1 MPRKLYGYFRSSA
14 AYRVRIALELK
25 RLSWQ
30 SESIHLTKDGGKQYS
45 APYQSINPL
54 SLVPTLKDN
63 NAHHTQSLAIIEY
76 LEELYPEPSL
86 LPKNPIAR
94 ARVRAIALSI
104 ACDIHPLNNL
114 RILKYLTNILT
125 VSDTARMEWYAHWL
139 SKGFEAIE
147 VMLAGHRD
155 TGSFCHGDTPGLA
168 DICLVPQVF
177 NANRFDCDLTRFPT
191 ILRINEK
198 CMALDAFQKAQP
210 ANQPDAE

>member
-54 SLVPTLKDN
+54 SLVPTLQDN
-63 NAHHTQSLAIIEY
+63 NTFHTQSLAIVEY

-86 LPKNPIAR
+86 LPKEPIAR

-114 RILKYLTNILT
+114 RVLKYLTNMLKI
-125 VSDTARMEWYAHWL
+125 SDGIRMKWYAHWI
-139 SKGFEAIE
+139 SKGFEGIE
-147 VMLAGHRD
+147 AMLAGHRD
-155 TGSFCHGDTPGLA
+155 TGSFCHKDTPGLA